1 MSQDK
6 ENRDRRNYV
15 SRMYPG
21 LAWQEKVA
29 NWPTDRITAVYL
41 RFIRDSQKPKP
52 ETPEELERDIRE
64 DQDDQDD
71 QDDQLELF

>member
-1 MSQDK
+1 MNPEQ
-6 ENRDRRNYV
+6 EARARRNYV
-15 SRMYPG
+15 SNMYPG
-21 LAWQEKVA
+21 LAWKEKVA

-64 DQDDQDD
+64 ENDD